1 MHGNVITN
9 FTGIT
14 GETLKYGTSYDTP
27 LVYKSEYICL
37 ECENFFETV
46 KWKHYEII
54 LCLLQEYW
62 VKQRELM
69 TIIEWY
75 RNYIEFIAALKNWL
89 TIRHNKEK

>member
-1 MHGNVITN
+1 MHGTVNSFEKSAQNIDPTFAN

-14 GETLKYGTSYDTP
+14 GETLEYGTSDHTP
-27 LVYKSEYICL
+27 LIVYKSEYICL

-75 RNYIEFIAALKNWL
+75 RN
-89 TIRHNKEK
+89 